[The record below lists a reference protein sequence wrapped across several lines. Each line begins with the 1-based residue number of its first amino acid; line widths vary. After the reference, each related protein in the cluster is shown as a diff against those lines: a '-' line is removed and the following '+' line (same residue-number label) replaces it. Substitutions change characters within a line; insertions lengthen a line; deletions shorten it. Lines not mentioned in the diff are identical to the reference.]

1 MYINSYKVHDI
12 VVDRIDK
19 EFDLILSRYT
29 LQHLKSKDALSVIHN
44 FISSNSKYLLMTNYP
59 LNDVSINMREI
70 I

>member
-12 VVDRIDK
+12 VVDNIDK